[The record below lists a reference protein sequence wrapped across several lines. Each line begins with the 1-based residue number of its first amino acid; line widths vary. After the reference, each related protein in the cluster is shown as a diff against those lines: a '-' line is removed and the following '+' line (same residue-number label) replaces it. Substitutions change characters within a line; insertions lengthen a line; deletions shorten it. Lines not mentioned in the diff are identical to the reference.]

1 MPETDSDLREQLD
14 RLLQSSLDRGTLR
27 RELETLAR
35 DRAFRDLAPIW
46 APALY
51 ARDAQF
57 FETFLLRYLD
67 GSRHA

>member
-35 DRAFRDLAPIW
+35 DRAFRDLAPLW

-51 ARDAQF
+51 SPSPPF
-57 FETFLLRYLD
+57 F
-67 GSRHA
+67 